1 MVFETIA
8 FADFANPAERAK
20 RYRMTLRTGC
30 LPKHSK

>member
-20 RYRMTLRTGC
+20 RYRMLSGVSG
-30 LPKHSK
+30 LPKTSN

>member
-20 RYRMTLRTGC
+20 RYRMGFPARPLAK
-30 LPKHSK
+30 PY